1 MQININKARMINSL
15 STVSTDMPKTFDSLH
30 GFKPERLVQHLNS
43 CYLCDKYNR
52 IKMGKG
58 VSLYRLVNRGCPQG
72 SALGPF
78 ILWNI
83 FQIVY

>member
-30 GFKPERLVQHLNS
+30 GFKERLVQHLNS

-83 FQIVY
+83 FQNVC